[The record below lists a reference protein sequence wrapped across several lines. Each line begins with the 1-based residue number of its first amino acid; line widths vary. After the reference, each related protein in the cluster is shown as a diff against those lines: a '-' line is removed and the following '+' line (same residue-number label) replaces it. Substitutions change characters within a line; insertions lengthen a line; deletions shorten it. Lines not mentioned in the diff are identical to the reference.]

1 MAKKR
6 QTKSE
11 FRRTNLKQGLN
22 HPTYIYARVG
32 DDYRYLG
39 ITHAKI
45 TEGVRNIPLEKNP
58 NPKDKKAAYVRPD
71 PQQAHRASFGARLQ
85 GWSFSDSDKAK
96 IKKMKK

>member
-39 ITHAKI
+39 TTHAKI
-45 TEGVRNIPLEKNP
+45 TDSVRNIPLEKNP
-58 NPKDKKAAYVRPD
+58 TAVSEKLLLYKE
-71 PQQAHRASFGARLQ
+71 
-85 GWSFSDSDKAK
+85 K
-96 IKKMKK
+96 ILT